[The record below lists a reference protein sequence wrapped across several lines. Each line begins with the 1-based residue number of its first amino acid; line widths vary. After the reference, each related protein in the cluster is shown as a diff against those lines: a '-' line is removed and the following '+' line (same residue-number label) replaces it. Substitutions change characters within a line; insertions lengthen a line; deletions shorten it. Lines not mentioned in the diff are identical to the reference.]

1 MVSSMTGFG
10 RATAQADGREITIEL
25 KSVNHRYLDVGYRMP
40 RQISFLED
48 MFRTQLSE
56 RLSRGH
62 VDVFVNYR
70 NLRNDSK
77 TVEIDKGLLS
87 AYLEGARSAAEE
99 FSLEDDITLTS
110 AMRFQDVVTVI
121 SAEEDREAL
130 LALAQTALCEAVEEL
145 KKMRAIEGVR
155 LAEDL
160 FKRLDVISG
169 ITASVEERAP
179 LVVEEYRVKLCER
192 IEKLLSNVEV
202 DQQRLA
208 TEVAIFADKAS
219 IDEEIVRLKSHV
231 KGMKALLESNEATG
245 RKLDFL
251 VQEMNREFNTIGSKA
266 NDKEIVSF
274 VIDGKAEVE
283 KIREQ
288 VQNIE

>member
-48 MFRTQLSE
+48 VFRAELSE
-56 RLSRGH
+56 QLSRGH
-62 VDVFVNYR
+62 VDVYVNYR
-70 NLRNDSK
+70 NLRTDSK
-77 TVEIDKGLLS
+77 TVEIDKALLS
-87 AYLEGARSAAEE
+87 AYLESAKSAAEE

-130 LALAQTALCEAVEEL
+130 ISLVKEALSLAISEL
-145 KKMRAIEGVR
+145 KKMRAVEGVR

-160 FKRLDVISG
+160 LNRLDTINI
-169 ITASVEERAP
+169 ITEHIEKRAP
-179 LVVEEYRVKLCER
+179 IVVEEYKVKLSER
-192 IEKLLSNVEV
+192 IEKLMGNVEV

-219 IDEEIVRLKSHV
+219 IDEETVRLRSHV

-266 NDKEIVSF
+266 NDKEIVGF

>member
-10 RATAQADGREITIEL
+10 RGTAQAEGREITIEL
-25 KSVNHRYLDVGYRMP
+25 KSVNHRYLDIGYRMP
-40 RQISFLED
+40 RQINFLED
-48 MFRTQLSE
+48 VFRAELSE

-62 VDVFVNYR
+62 VDVYVNYR

-87 AYLEGARSAAEE
+87 AYLEAAKIATDE
-99 FSLEDDITLTS
+99 FELENDLKLTS
-110 AMRFQDVVTVI
+110 ALRFQDVLTVV

-130 LALAQTALCEAVEEL
+130 VSLSKEALNMAIDEL
-145 KKMRAIEGVR
+145 KAMRAKEGER
-155 LAEDL
+155 LANDL
-160 FKRLDVISG
+160 LNRLDTIDELRTQ
-169 ITASVEERAP
+169 IEKRAP
-179 LVVEEYRVKLCER
+179 QVVEEYRTKLSER
-192 IEKLLSNVEV
+192 IEKLLSSVTV

-219 IDEEIVRLKSHV
+219 IDEETVRLKSHV
-231 KGMKALLESNEATG
+231 KGMKELLASSEATG

-266 NDKEIVSF
+266 NDGEIVAF